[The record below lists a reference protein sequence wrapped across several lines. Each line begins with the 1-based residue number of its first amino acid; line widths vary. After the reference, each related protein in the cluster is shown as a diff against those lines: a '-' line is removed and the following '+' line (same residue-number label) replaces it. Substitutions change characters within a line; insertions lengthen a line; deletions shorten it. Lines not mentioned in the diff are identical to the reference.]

1 MKTRTG
7 NGLLI
12 ALSLVLS
19 LMCSGMLLAQDKL
32 LTPGASTSVADAKSV
47 NCAAYSA
54 DGTRCI
60 AGQYYHSDNAIE
72 SSAWNATA
80 TPIAFGSW
88 AIGNDSYNGC
98 LSCHHSDAS
107 APQLGGGYLI
117 GGHKNILRKVVPNE
131 TLLDTQGN
139 PLQNL
144 TGAYFVVGWTTAP
157 DIYGNGVSYGSC
169 ARCHTTGYR
178 FDGAGPEPTTVAGF
192 YPNFTYTKLSDTQLP
207 RIPGGGAAGTTS
219 SWSLSGVQCER
230 CHKADMQYDA
240 TVINPNIGTAAA
252 PIYSGGRINHFTK
265 VVPTSVNA
273 NATTGAIPGTDFYL
287 GSLTSATTRPLPNP
301 PSALT
306 CVECHQNT
314 ATWTASAAGTVGQIH
329 LTPLPGFESLAPQT
343 VPAGMTTNKALTG
356 QFSATFA
363 CSIAT
368 ITTKNNPGTYYN
380 DCITAGGT
388 VTYVPGSMSHGIVAT
403 MLNSPHARV
412 TGYVDTKNPGTAD
425 STLTINGGITASGI
439 TVKGQYNTAFA
450 SAGTTANGSTPGGVT
465 NGVAGSCA
473 GCHDVHGDMLG
484 YFNPEVNAS
493 NVDTTTSLATCAS
506 CHQDGSRYAI
516 ASPSHSQG
524 NGTPYGITLTG
535 TTQAMESC
543 VVCHMAGAAGQGQYH
558 FLRINSDPNYT
569 TFPSAATYYTNYGSA
584 VLAPLDT
591 YASTWNGSLE
601 TYTDA
606 NNNTQTYPAVGLDVD
621 IACGQCHTGGNGIAN
636 PYGIIPTGA
645 PAFTRAQLANYAKGI
660 HNTVITVALPPTFS
674 LQGGTYQANSKTPLI
689 LTISEAVAGA
699 SICYTTDG
707 TTPVYLDAGLASH
720 AENVIPSCT
729 NGTLATSGV
738 VLPAF
743 TATTTVKALAAGA
756 NSAGQPLTASA
767 VVSATYTLQ
776 ATAPVLVGGQFTF
789 EQIVPLT
796 GATQY
801 CAVPAGQSCTPTLAA
816 APLTISVPTTVRAI
830 NAPAGELASAITTAT
845 FVITPFAPTMSPAGG
860 SVAKGT
866 VVTITGPVGSTI
878 YYTTNGS
885 TPTTSSTP
893 GTAGSGTASVTVTA
907 SEYVRAIAAYKSG
920 TQTAQSAVT
929 TGSYTAQ

>member
-7 NGLLI
+7 KGSII

-32 LTPGASTSVADAKSV
+32 LTPGASTRVADRSSV

-72 SSAWNATA
+72 SATWTATA

-88 AIGNDSYNGC
+88 ATGNDSYNGC
-98 LSCHHSDAS
+98 LSCHHSDVS

-139 PLQNL
+139 PLQNVI
-144 TGAYFVVGWTTAP
+144 GAYFVAGWTTAP

-169 ARCHTTGYR
+169 GRCHTTGYR
-178 FDGAGPEPTTVAGF
+178 FDSAGPEPTAVTGF

-219 SWSLSGVQCER
+219 SWSLSGIQCER

-252 PIYSGGRINHFTK
+252 PVYSAGRINHFTE

-287 GSLTSATTRPLPNP
+287 GSVSGTTLPLPNP
-301 PSALT
+301 PYALT

-343 VPAGMTTNKALTG
+343 VPAGMTANKALTG

-368 ITTKNNPGTYYN
+368 ITSKNNPGTYYN

-388 VTYVPGSMSHGIVAT
+388 VTYVPGGMSHGIVAT
-403 MLNSPHARV
+403 FLNSPHARV
-412 TGYVDTKNPGTAD
+412 SGYPDTKNPGTAD
-425 STLTINGGITASGI
+425 STLTIKDGTTASGI
-439 TVKGQYNTAFA
+439 TVKGQYNTMFT

-473 GCHDVHGDMLG
+473 GCHDIHGDMLG
-484 YFNPEVNAS
+484 YFNPEVNAT

-516 ASPSHSQG
+516 PSPSHSQG

-543 VVCHMAGAAGQGQYH
+543 VVCHMAGAAGEGQYH
-558 FLRINSDPNYT
+558 FLRINSDVNYN
-569 TFPSAATYYTNYGSA
+569 TFPNAQTYYTNTGSGN
-584 VLAPLDT
+584 LAPLNT
-591 YASTWNGSLE
+591 YVSTWNGSTE
-601 TYTDA
+601 TYVDA
-606 NNNTQTYPAVGLDVD
+606 NGNTQNYPAVALDVD
-621 IACGQCHTGGNGIAN
+621 MACGQCHTGGNGQSN
-636 PYGIIPTGA
+636 PYGIVATTGA
-645 PAFTRAQLANYAKGI
+645 PVFTRAQLASYAKGI
-660 HNTVITVALPPTFS
+660 HNTVPTIALAPTFS
-674 LQGGTYQANSKTPLI
+674 LAGSTYPASQAPLSV
-689 LTISEAVAGA
+689 TISEQIAGA
-699 SICYTTDG
+699 SICYSTDG
-707 TTPVYLDAGLASH
+707 IAPVYLDAGLATY

-729 NGTLATSGV
+729 HGTLANSGV
-738 VLPAF
+738 AVSI
-743 TATTTVKALAAGA
+743 TANTNLQAIAAGA
-756 NSAGQPLTASA
+756 NSAGQPLTPSAIASA
-767 VVSATYTLQ
+767 QYNFQ
-776 ATAPVLVGGQFTF
+776 AAAPVLTGGSFTA
-789 EQIVPLT
+789 QQTVPLT
-796 GATQY
+796 GVTGY
-801 CAVPAGQSCTPTLAA
+801 CTAA
-816 APLTISVPTTVRAI
+816 AGTNCTTMITTVPSSLTISVPTTVRAV

-845 FVITPFAPTMSPAGG
+845 FVITPAAPTMSPAGG

-907 SEYVRAIAAYKSG
+907 SEYVRAIAVYKSG

-929 TGSYTAQ
+929 TATYTAH